1 MNTDSEKS
9 TPHYD
14 TTSLSQVDDDYP
26 VLILTFS
33 DKGDYNSGFFGIQD
47 QQNVVTF
54 IVETYEGS
62 VATIIFANSIPPKD
76 IQQKTGSIT
85 THFANKNLFITQ
97 AVSSAIP

>member
-33 DKGDYNSGFFGIQD
+33 DKGDYNSGFFGI
-47 QQNVVTF
+47 
-54 IVETYEGS
+54 
-62 VATIIFANSIPPKD
+62 
-76 IQQKTGSIT
+76 
-85 THFANKNLFITQ
+85 
-97 AVSSAIP
+97 